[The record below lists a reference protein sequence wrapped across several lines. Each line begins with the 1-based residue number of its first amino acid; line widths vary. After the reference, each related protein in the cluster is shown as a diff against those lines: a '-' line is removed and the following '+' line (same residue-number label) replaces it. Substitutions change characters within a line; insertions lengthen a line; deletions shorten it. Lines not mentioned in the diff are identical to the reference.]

1 MYWSVGSGPR
11 LPATLENSALNQL
24 DAVLLIRAYKLTNP
38 QIICSYLCQTL
49 LPAFTKIERAV
60 RKVCVRVSAPF
71 PYLEGLRGMGKALN
85 INSEVLVPARFAT
98 FQPCGMA
105 IVDVWSLYPQGQN
118 K

>member
-1 MYWSVGSGPR
+1 MCVCLHHFPILKGSG
-11 LPATLENSALNQL
+11 AWA
-24 DAVLLIRAYKLTNP
+24 KLW
-38 QIICSYLCQTL
+38 
-49 LPAFTKIERAV
+49 
-60 RKVCVRVSAPF
+60 
-71 PYLEGLRGMGKALN
+71 N